1 MQEIYIWY
9 LAISNALKHVNE
21 YVKNEMMNSFTIENS
36 DNISILDQ
44 NPYSLSNRLLAC
56 KNTNALENFFVA
68 LTNFYQTL
76 PNSNYACITH
86 AYTLFLLKK
95 LAKENNISYL
105 EYHPISKLNIL
116 SQQENFGQKGHIEE
130 IQMYYIT
137 FKKDRN
143 LEDID
148 RKWLTLFLENMHFN
162 HIKIENNLNNT
173 LVLKLL
179 INFKIDKKRLK
190 MFYSICKNILEEMQN
205 SSGDVYETSIHY
217 YKILKKCQIM
227 LK

>member
-1 MQEIYIWY
+1 MPEPKV
-9 LAISNALKHVNE
+9 LKNGVC
-21 YVKNEMMNSFTIENS
+21 
-36 DNISILDQ
+36 
-44 NPYSLSNRLLAC
+44 LLLLNC
-56 KNTNALENFFVA
+56 
-68 LTNFYQTL
+68 NFYFWKL
-76 PNSNYACITH
+76 P
-86 AYTLFLLKK
+86 
-95 LAKENNISYL
+95 
-105 EYHPISKLNIL
+105 
-116 SQQENFGQKGHIEE
+116 
-130 IQMYYIT
+130 IT

-205 SSGDVYETSIHY
+205 YSSDVYETSIHY